1 MNRFDGK
8 KVIITKV
15 ADGIHKADELL
26 DRAEEILS
34 EYESNSKKKNP
45 EEKVQLAMNFEPTV
59 KKDDI
64 IKETID
70 KIDVLNTTP
79 MEALNVLFDL
89 KQKIKKG
96 E

>member
-1 MNRFDGK
+1 MMESILLSIKKLLGIMPEYTNFD
-8 KVIITKV
+8 
-15 ADGIHKADELL
+15 
-26 DRAEEILS
+26 
-34 EYESNSKKKNP
+34 
-45 EEKVQLAMNFEPTV
+45 
-59 KKDDI
+59 DDI

-79 MEALNVLFDL
+79 MEALNILFDL

>member
-1 MNRFDGK
+1 MP
-8 KVIITKV
+8 
-15 ADGIHKADELL
+15 DELL

-45 EEKVQLAMNFEPTV
+45 EEKVQLAMNFEPNV

-70 KIDVLNTTP
+70 KIDFLNTTP
-79 MEALNVLFDL
+79 MEALNILFDL

>member
-1 MNRFDGK
+1 MVNENFKNHD
-8 KVIITKV
+8 VNSS
-15 ADGIHKADELL
+15 LL
-26 DRAEEILS
+26 CGNL
-34 EYESNSKKKNP
+34 
-45 EEKVQLAMNFEPTV
+45 

-64 IKETID
+64 IKETIEN
-70 KIDVLNTTP
+70 IDVLNTTP

>member
-1 MNRFDGK
+1 
-8 KVIITKV
+8 
-15 ADGIHKADELL
+15 
-26 DRAEEILS
+26 
-34 EYESNSKKKNP
+34 
-45 EEKVQLAMNFEPTV
+45 MNFEPTI

-79 MEALNVLFDL
+79 MEALNILFDL

>member
-1 MNRFDGK
+1 MD
-8 KVIITKV
+8 
-15 ADGIHKADELL
+15 
-26 DRAEEILS
+26 
-34 EYESNSKKKNP
+34 
-45 EEKVQLAMNFEPTV
+45 FETNV

-64 IKETID
+64 IKETIEN
-70 KIDVLNTTP
+70 IDVLNTTP

>member
-1 MNRFDGK
+1 MD
-8 KVIITKV
+8 
-15 ADGIHKADELL
+15 
-26 DRAEEILS
+26 
-34 EYESNSKKKNP
+34 
-45 EEKVQLAMNFEPTV
+45 FEPIV

-64 IKETID
+64 IKETLE

-96 E
+96 D

>member
-1 MNRFDGK
+1 MPE
-8 KVIITKV
+8 
-15 ADGIHKADELL
+15 ELL
-26 DRAEEILS
+26 NKAEEILS

-45 EEKVQLAMNFEPTV
+45 EEKIQLAMDFEPNV

-64 IKETID
+64 IKETIE

-79 MEALNVLFDL
+79 MEALNLLFDL

>member
-1 MNRFDGK
+1 MPE
-8 KVIITKV
+8 
-15 ADGIHKADELL
+15 ELL
-26 DRAEEILS
+26 NKAEEILN

-45 EEKVQLAMNFEPTV
+45 EEKIQLAMDFEPNV

-64 IKETID
+64 IKETIE

>member
-1 MNRFDGK
+1 MP
-8 KVIITKV
+8 
-15 ADGIHKADELL
+15 DELL

-45 EEKVQLAMNFEPTV
+45 EEKVQLAMNFEPNV

-79 MEALNVLFDL
+79 MEALNILFDL

>member
-1 MNRFDGK
+1 
-8 KVIITKV
+8 
-15 ADGIHKADELL
+15 
-26 DRAEEILS
+26 
-34 EYESNSKKKNP
+34 
-45 EEKVQLAMNFEPTV
+45 MNFEPNV

-79 MEALNVLFDL
+79 MEALNILFDL

>member
-1 MNRFDGK
+1 MD
-8 KVIITKV
+8 
-15 ADGIHKADELL
+15 
-26 DRAEEILS
+26 
-34 EYESNSKKKNP
+34 
-45 EEKVQLAMNFEPTV
+45 FEPNV

-64 IKETID
+64 IKETIE

-79 MEALNVLFDL
+79 IEALNLLFDL

>member
-1 MNRFDGK
+1 MD
-8 KVIITKV
+8 
-15 ADGIHKADELL
+15 
-26 DRAEEILS
+26 
-34 EYESNSKKKNP
+34 
-45 EEKVQLAMNFEPTV
+45 FEPNV

-64 IKETID
+64 IKETIE

-79 MEALNVLFDL
+79 IEALNVLFDL